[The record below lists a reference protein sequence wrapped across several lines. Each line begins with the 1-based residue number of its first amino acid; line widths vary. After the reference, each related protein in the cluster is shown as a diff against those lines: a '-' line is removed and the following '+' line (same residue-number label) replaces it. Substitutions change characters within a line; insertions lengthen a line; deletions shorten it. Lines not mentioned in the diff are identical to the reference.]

1 MGWATPLGWP
11 SAGRVE
17 RRGVALLSTLCDI
30 GHCCVEEPGGV
41 AVGRHASLMA
51 NKKKPKKLLQ
61 ALTTLATNCAFTATA
76 HSVKPRWGPL
86 LAFAEPEGHKGE
98 PHSG

>member
-1 MGWATPLGWP
+1 MGWATTLGWP

-61 ALTTLATNCAFTATA
+61 ALTTLATNCALQRQRIQQA
-76 HSVKPRWGPL
+76 PRGP
-86 LAFAEPEGHKGE
+86 LAFAKPRE
-98 PHSG
+98 